1 MQFDAF
7 AHGQLTLRDAITSAY
22 RRDERECVQALL
34 PRRQ

>member
-22 RRDERECVQALL
+22 RRDERECV
-34 PRRQ
+34 